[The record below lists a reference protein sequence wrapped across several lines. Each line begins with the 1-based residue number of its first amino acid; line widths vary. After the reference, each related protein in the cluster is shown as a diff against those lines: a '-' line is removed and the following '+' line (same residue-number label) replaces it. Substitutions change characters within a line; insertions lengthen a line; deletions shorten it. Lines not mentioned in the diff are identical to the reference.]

1 MRMTAVIDQTGALD
15 LDVEGNKTQMSYT
28 TVMEARRS
36 VMTTATDLASDAQ
49 DSVELHIEDPAGVR
63 TVLVQVDGGILEQT
77 ASDTPDQQATEQ
89 TTEQADQPTP
99 SPAAATAKAP
109 APAPT
114 ADSSDVATADPVSAP
129 APVVAPKRTSRR
141 VSKATPVPAEPMAQ
155 GPVPKESPAEATTVA
170 PAPVKVAETAAVAV
184 LEPETDVLPDPAP
197 VIGRT
202 ITTDQ
207 STVGQVAVVDK
218 VTMVE
223 APPTRRTSMPSFVDR
238 PDAASPAQLGVRGLL
253 NQFGLTLAPSADELA
268 QRDDEQLVS
277 QHWAGPRTIT
287 VLNPKGGAGKTPT
300 VICLSAVFARLG
312 GSGVL
317 AWDNNNSLGSL
328 GWRTFDAGHEA
339 TVVDLLGKTDY
350 FMTAEARASDLA
362 SYVHHQ
368 PSDQYDVL
376 RSDDR
381 SGTKTRHE
389 VTGAEVHRLYA
400 VAAKYYRLIVKDSG
414 NTERGDNWEAMIS
427 HTDQV
432 VIPVKSVDDAAEGA
446 SRILSALRAGDEHA
460 QALAD
465 RAVVIVL
472 GCTPAHG
479 TAKLNKLADDFR
491 PFVKAVATVPYDPSL
506 VEGRIRFSAMLP
518 GTRRAW
524 LRAAAL
530 IAEEL

>member
-1 MRMTAVIDQTGALD
+1 MSTAI
-15 LDVEGNKTQMSYT
+15 
-28 TVMEARRS
+28 
-36 VMTTATDLASDAQ
+36 
-49 DSVELHIEDPAGVR
+49 
-63 TVLVQVDGGILEQT
+63 
-77 ASDTPDQQATEQ
+77 
-89 TTEQADQPTP
+89 
-99 SPAAATAKAP
+99 
-109 APAPT
+109 PAPT
-114 ADSSDVATADPVSAP
+114 EPV
-129 APVVAPKRTSRR
+129 T
-141 VSKATPVPAEPMAQ
+141 
-155 GPVPKESPAEATTVA
+155 ESPALKT
-170 PAPVKVAETAAVAV
+170 AVAV
-184 LEPETDVLPDPAP
+184 LEPDTDTQTDTAQVPADVVEQAP
-197 VIGRT
+197 VT
-202 ITTDQ
+202 AAVAAPAEQDEVTT
-207 STVGQVAVVDK
+207 VEVV
-218 VTMVE
+218 
-223 APPTRRTSMPSFVDR
+223 PTRRSSMPSFVDR
-238 PDAASPAQLGVRGLL
+238 PDAASPAQLGMRGLL
-253 NQFGLTLAPSADELA
+253 NHFGMKLAPSADELA
-268 QRDDEQLVS
+268 QREDEKAVS
-277 QHWAGPRTIT
+277 QHWEGPRTIT

-300 VICLSAVFARLG
+300 VICLSAVFARMG

-328 GWRTFDAGHEA
+328 GWRTYDAGHEA
-339 TVVDLLGKTDY
+339 TVVDLLGRTDY
-350 FMTAEARASDLA
+350 FMTSGARAGDLA

-381 SGTKTRHE
+381 SGAKARHE

-460 QALAD
+460 QSLAD

-479 TAKLNKLADDFR
+479 KAKLDALAESFR

-506 VEGRIRFSAMLP
+506 VEGRIRFSSMLP
-518 GTRRAW
+518 RTRRAW

>member
-1 MRMTAVIDQTGALD
+1 MKMTAVIDQTGALD
-15 LDVEGNKTQMSYT
+15 LDVEGHKTHADYS

-36 VMTTATDLASDAQ
+36 VMTTATGLAADATT
-49 DSVELHIEDPAGVR
+49 SVELHIEDPAGAR
-63 TVLVQVDGGILEQT
+63 TVLVQADGAVIEQAAT
-77 ASDTPDQQATEQ
+77 TTPDEQ
-89 TTEQADQPTP
+89 PTLTTEAAPAEPAVPSAPAEPT
-99 SPAAATAKAP
+99 P
-109 APAPT
+109 APA
-114 ADSSDVATADPVSAP
+114 AP
-129 APVVAPKRTSRR
+129 LRASRR
-141 VSKATPVPAEPMAQ
+141 VSTATPAPTEP
-155 GPVPKESPAEATTVA
+155 VTESPAQKT
-170 PAPVKVAETAAVAV
+170 AVAV
-184 LEPETDVLPDPAP
+184 LEPDTDMETDTTQAPADVVTKAP
-197 VIGRT
+197 VAAPAEQDEV
-202 ITTDQ
+202 TT
-207 STVGQVAVVDK
+207 
-218 VTMVE
+218 VE
-223 APPTRRTSMPSFVDR
+223 VLPTRRSSMPSFVDR
-238 PDAASPAQLGVRGLL
+238 PDTASPAQLGMRGLL
-253 NQFGLTLAPSADELA
+253 NNFGMKLAPSADELA
-268 QRDDEQLVS
+268 QREDEKAVS
-277 QHWAGPRTIT
+277 QHWEGPRTIT

-300 VICLSAVFARLG
+300 VICLSAVFARMG

-328 GWRTFDAGHEA
+328 GWRTYDAGHEA
-339 TVVDLLGKTDY
+339 TVVDLLRQTDY
-350 FMTAEARASDLA
+350 FMTAGARAGDLA

-381 SGTKTRHE
+381 SGAKARHE

-460 QALAD
+460 QSLAD

-479 TAKLNKLADDFR
+479 KAKLDALAESFR

-506 VEGRIRFSAMLP
+506 VEGRIRFSSMLP
-518 GTRRAW
+518 RTRRAW